1 MSMNLKRGLG
11 RWLVMLGAVLAGTWG
26 VLGAPVE
33 LVPASATWRMRSGQT
48 EASTPD
54 TTTWR
59 RSGYDDGAWT
69 VGLLPLSY
77 GEGLGGTLIT
87 DMQNQYTTYFARI
100 RFNLASAADVQDAL
114 LRVACDDGFVAWING
129 QEVARY
135 NMPEGEVGILSTALS
150 AAPEP
155 VADLDYPVSNVSSP
169 LRTGE
174 NVLAVQVFNV
184 NLTSSDLVFRASLV
198 AEQDLEAPVVTV
210 VLPEPGAVVPS
221 LNSVEVQFSEAV
233 RGVDAADLTA
243 NGVGATGVTEVSPGQ
258 YLFVFANPAPGKV
271 SVGFR
276 AGHGITD
283 LSSAARPLVL
293 TNWSYTVD
301 PKLAVTL
308 RINEFMADN
317 DTGIRDEDG
326 NESDWIEIHNPGSTT
341 VSLLGW
347 SLTDDAAV
355 LRKWRFPSL
364 SIPARGYTLVW
375 ASGNNRTN
383 PAAAL
388 HANFR
393 LSDTGEFLALVSPE
407 GAVVSSFAPS
417 YPRQRSDVAYGRLPG
432 SSQDGFLPTP
442 TPRAANAAGG
452 PGFAP
457 DVEAVPPSG
466 TYTTPISMG
475 LLPAVGTG
483 APPAG
488 LVIRYTLDGTL
499 PGEASPVWAGP
510 LALSNQAVQLRARAY
525 VPGLLPGR
533 PSTHVQL
540 PLATTVARF
549 TSDLPVIVIHDFN
562 RGRPPADVRV
572 PAYFQVFDPGTN
584 GITVLTNRPT
594 LVSRAGISARGSS
607 TEGLP
612 KVSLRVEF
620 RDEFEEDRRV
630 SFLGMPEEGD
640 WVMYGPNSFE
650 PVLIHNPLMHDLS
663 RAIGRYSP
671 RTRLCEVFLV
681 TSGTGQ
687 IQSASYN
694 GVYVVMERIE
704 IGKDRVDLGSLEPE
718 NLTMPSVTGGY
729 LMKVDRLDPGDSG
742 ILAGG
747 LVFGMVEPKESELKE
762 PARAPQLNY
771 LRNHMDGF
779 AAALTGPNYRN
790 PVTGFRAYV
799 DEGSWIDHHLLN
811 TFAFNVDALRL
822 SAYFGKRR
830 GGKLEFGPLWDF
842 DRALGSLDGRDANP
856 ATWTSTVGDRGTD
869 FFNFSWW
876 GQMFTDPE
884 FFQAYIDRYQE
895 LRAGLMSDIALG
907 QRVDELANQ
916 VRRAASRDWNK
927 WGASPR
933 AATYQQEINLMK
945 SWMRSRGAFMDS
957 QFVRPPALGT
967 VPGTV
972 ARGSTVTLTLPVAG
986 TVYYTTNGTDP
997 RLPGGGIASSARVYS
1012 GPVVLQGNTR
1022 LQARTQ
1028 NPAHTA
1034 RTGGGNPPLLSTW
1047 SGMVSGAY
1055 ITDPMPLEVAEIHFA
1070 PLDGQDA
1077 GPEDFEFIELRNAGA
1092 TALDL
1097 TGVGIT
1103 GAAEFRVSPT
1113 NGFRALASGGRGVVV
1128 ADRVAFGR
1136 RYPGVTNIL
1145 GEFSG
1150 RLANEGEVLTVTG
1163 LLGETVVSI
1172 PFQPGWLGIEPGLGH
1187 SLVPVREGLAPSE
1200 AALGSG
1206 WRSSAAVSGS
1216 PGRRDPAT
1224 VGVPSGLTAVLDGLE
1239 VVLSQLVPVAT
1250 AVEIQASS
1258 GLPGPEGWLALTRF
1272 PAGPARTGTLRV
1284 PASQGVRYFR
1294 VVSVD

>member
-1 MSMNLKRGLG
+1 LS
-11 RWLVMLGAVLAGTWG
+11 VLFVVFCLDVSAKAAE
-26 VLGAPVE
+26 VD
-33 LVPASATWRMRSGQT
+33 LVPSTAGWRHRPGTT

-54 TTTWR
+54 TAAWR
-59 RSGYDDGAWT
+59 FPGFSDASWASG
-69 VGLLPLSY
+69 VLPLFY
-77 GEGLGGTLIT
+77 GEDLSGTLIT
-87 DMQNQYTTYFARI
+87 GMQNQYTTYFARI
-100 RFNLASAADVQDAL
+100 RFNLASAADVRDAL

-135 NMPEGEVGILSTALS
+135 NMPEGEVGILSTALL

-243 NGVGATGVTEVSPGQ
+243 SGVGATGVTEVSPGQ
-258 YLFVFANPAPGKV
+258 YRFVFANPAPGKV

-301 PKLAVTL
+301 PKQAVTL
-308 RINEFMADN
+308 RINEFVADN

-326 NESDWIEIHNPGSTT
+326 NQSDWIEIHNPGSTT

-347 SLTDDAAV
+347 SLTDDAAA

-364 SIPARGYTLVW
+364 SIPARGYALVW

-442 TPRAANAAGG
+442 TPRAPNSAGG

-457 DVEAVPPSG
+457 DVEAAPPSG
-466 TYTTPISMG
+466 TYTTPISMD

-510 LALSNQAVQLRARAY
+510 LALSNQAVQLRARAF

-572 PAYFQVFDPGTN
+572 PAYFQVFEPGTN

-762 PARAPQLNY
+762 PARVPQLNY

-779 AAALTGPNYRN
+779 AAALAGPNYRN

-856 ATWTSTVGDRGTD
+856 ATWMSTVGDRGTD

-876 GQMFTDPE
+876 GRMFTDPE

-916 VRRAASRDWNK
+916 VRRAAARDWNK

-986 TVYYTTNGTDP
+986 TVYFTTNGADP
-997 RLPGGGIASSARVYS
+997 RLVGGGISPQARAYVS
-1012 GPVVLQGNTR
+1012 PISISTNTR
-1022 LQARTQ
+1022 VRARAY
-1028 NPAHTA
+1028 NANHTA
-1034 RTGGGNPPLLSTW
+1034 ITGAGNPPLVSRW
-1047 SGMVSGAY
+1047 SGEIAGAY
-1055 ITDPMPLEVAEIHFA
+1055 ITDPLPLEVTEIHFD
-1070 PLDGQDA
+1070 PVDGPDA
-1077 GPEDFEFIELRNAGA
+1077 GAEDFEFVELRNRGNQP
-1092 TALDL
+1092 LDL
-1097 TGVGIT
+1097 TGVRLE
-1103 GAAEFRVSPT
+1103 GAVDFAVTPT
-1113 NGFRALASGGRGVVV
+1113 NAIRSLPAGGRGVVV
-1128 ADRVAFGR
+1128 SDRVAFAQ
-1136 RYPGVTNIL
+1136 RYPGVSSVL

-1150 RLANEGEVLTVTG
+1150 KLANEGETLRVIGPLQEVVLA
-1163 LLGETVVSI
+1163 I
-1172 PFQPGWLGIEPGLGH
+1172 PYSPSWLGAMADPGR
-1187 SLVPVREGLAPSE
+1187 SLVPVREGRTPEE
-1200 AALGSG
+1200 AGVATNWVAS
-1206 WRSSAAVSGS
+1206 RAVSGS
-1216 PGRRDPAT
+1216 PGKVDAASLPPARELRGT
-1224 VGVPSGLTAVLDGLE
+1224 LEAGE
-1239 VVLSQLVPVAT
+1239 VVLRITLEAGI
-1250 AVEIQASS
+1250 AVEIQGRSAVGS
-1258 GLPGPEGWLALTRF
+1258 GLWERAAIF
-1272 PAGPARTGTLRV
+1272 PAGLAREERLAFIPAQAARFYR
-1284 PASQGVRYFR
+1284 A
-1294 VVSVD
+1294 VSVVE